1 MPGPQEQELPPLL
14 QTLLELVAERLEMTR
29 GSSTLE
35 VRFENGRVRSWF
47 RHDGPAPPGALRRF
61 EETPA
66 SP

>member
-1 MPGPQEQELPPLL
+1 VRVAEVQELPPLL

-29 GSSTLE
+29 GSATLE
-35 VRFENGRVRSWF
+35 VRFKDGHLERWF

-66 SP
+66 G